1 MEGMS
6 RFSRRHIA
14 SWKQA
19 LPSTYRYVARS
30 DPVAPPTAAKA
41 QVDVCVKIAPD
52 GSITIAIGMP
62 GELNGDAANPWDEAI
77 TTLPVLN
84 DS

>member
-1 MEGMS
+1 MPRGS
-6 RFSRRHIA
+6 
-14 SWKQA
+14 K
-19 LPSTYRYVARS
+19 LCPSTYRYVARS

-52 GSITIAIGMP
+52 GSITIATGMP

>member
-1 MEGMS
+1 
-6 RFSRRHIA
+6 
-14 SWKQA
+14 
-19 LPSTYRYVARS
+19 
-30 DPVAPPTAAKA
+30 
-41 QVDVCVKIAPD
+41 VCVKIAPD
-52 GSITIAIGMP
+52 GSITIATGMP